1 MPIAWT
7 RPSNW
12 HAPRL
17 DSPEVRALGL
27 DLGERRVGVAV
38 CDSAGTVATPV
49 ETLVRT
55 GDPDRDIQAIAH
67 QVNEWQAEIVVVG
80 LPVSLDGSEGPAART
95 ARAAIA
101 RLGRLLDVP
110 VVSYDERLTTV
121 VAERSLK
128 EQQMKGPQRR
138 GVVDR
143 VAAAVI
149 LQSWLDAGMPRG

>member
-1 MPIAWT
+1 M
-7 RPSNW
+7 
-12 HAPRL
+12 
-17 DSPEVRALGL
+17 RALGL
-27 DLGERRVGVAV
+27 DLGERRVGIAV

-55 GDPDRDIQAIAH
+55 GDPVRDLRAIAD
-67 QVNEWQAEIVVVG
+67 QVREWEAEIVVVG
-80 LPVSLDGSEGPAART
+80 LPISLDGSEGQAAQAARSE
-95 ARAAIA
+95 ID
-101 RLGRLLDVP
+101 RLGRHLDVP

-121 VAERSLK
+121 IAERSLM
-128 EQQMKGPQRR
+128 EQEMRGPQRR

>member
-1 MPIAWT
+1 M
-7 RPSNW
+7 
-12 HAPRL
+12 
-17 DSPEVRALGL
+17 RALGL

-55 GDPDRDIQAIAH
+55 GDPDRDLQAMADQVH
-67 QVNEWQAEIVVVG
+67 QWEAEIVVVG
-80 LPVSLDGSEGPAART
+80 LPISLDGSEGPAART
-95 ARAAIA
+95 ARAET
-101 RLGRLLDVP
+101 GRLERLLEVP

-121 VAERSLK
+121 IAERSLM

-138 GVVDR
+138 GVVDQ
-143 VAAAVI
+143 VAAAVM

>member
-1 MPIAWT
+1 M
-7 RPSNW
+7 
-12 HAPRL
+12 
-17 DSPEVRALGL
+17 RALGL

-49 ETLVRT
+49 ETLVCT
-55 GDPDRDIQAIAH
+55 GDPDRDLRAIADQVH
-67 QVNEWQAEIVVVG
+67 QWEAEIVVVG
-80 LPVSLDGSEGPAART
+80 LPISLDGSEGLAART
-95 ARAAIA
+95 ARAQID
-101 RLGRLLDVP
+101 RLERLLEVP

-121 VAERSLK
+121 IAERGLM
-128 EQQMKGPQRR
+128 EQQMKGQRRR

>member
-1 MPIAWT
+1 M
-7 RPSNW
+7 
-12 HAPRL
+12 
-17 DSPEVRALGL
+17 RALGL

-49 ETLVRT
+49 ETLIRT
-55 GDPDRDIQAIAH
+55 GDADRDLQAIAG
-67 QVNEWQAEIVVVG
+67 QVREWEVEIVVVG
-80 LPVSLDGSEGPAART
+80 LPISLDGSEGPAALA
-95 ARAAIA
+95 ARSEID
-101 RLGRLLDVP
+101 RLGRLLGVP

-121 VAERSLK
+121 IAERSLM
-128 EQQMKGPQRR
+128 EQQMRGTQRR

>member
-1 MPIAWT
+1 M
-7 RPSNW
+7 
-12 HAPRL
+12 
-17 DSPEVRALGL
+17 RALGL

-55 GDPDRDIQAIAH
+55 GDPDRDLQAIAD
-67 QVNEWQAEIVVVG
+67 QVHEWEAEIVVVG
-80 LPVSLDGSEGPAART
+80 LPISLDGSEGPAART
-95 ARAAIA
+95 ARAEID
-101 RLGRLLDVP
+101 RLERLLEVP

-121 VAERSLK
+121 IAERSLM

-143 VAAAVI
+143 VAAAVV

>member
-1 MPIAWT
+1 MGL
-7 RPSNW
+7 RPVRS
-12 HAPRL
+12 ASR
-17 DSPEVRALGL
+17 VRALGL

-49 ETLVRT
+49 ETLMRSGDAQRDLRAIVDQVR
-55 GDPDRDIQAIAH
+55 
-67 QVNEWQAEIVVVG
+67 EWQAEIVVVG
-80 LPVSLDGSEGPAART
+80 MPISLDGGEGPAARA
-95 ARAAIA
+95 ARAEIE

-121 VAERSLK
+121 IAERSLI
-128 EQQMKGPQRR
+128 EQQMKGPRRR
-138 GVVDR
+138 GVVDQ